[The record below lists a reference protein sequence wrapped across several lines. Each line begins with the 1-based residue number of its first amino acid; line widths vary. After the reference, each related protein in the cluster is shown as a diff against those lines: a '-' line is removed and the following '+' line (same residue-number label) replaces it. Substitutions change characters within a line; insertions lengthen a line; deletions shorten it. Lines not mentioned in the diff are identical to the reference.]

1 MSDGSP
7 GERQSEGRRQRLRP
21 DRALLA
27 RVLDSGGED
36 LRKCMQCATC
46 SSVCEILAA
55 DSPGP
60 RKEMLWAQWGLGDR
74 LMSDPNPWL
83 CHQCGDCTRRCPRGA
98 RPSDVMAA
106 LRREHIIHYSSP
118 RAFGRWANRPTS
130 VLVIVAVAFL
140 VLLGASSVWQAS
152 GAGAFELGLQGRRAV
167 FPFWSALPHWLL
179 GSLFGALL
187 AFDGVVLIRGAKRFW
202 RNMTAEEAKPDG
214 VPVGPGVRVALSRIL
229 FHDDFASC
237 ATKQPRRIYHL
248 LVVFGFVALWLTS
261 LWAVTARWNP
271 LLVGT
276 AYPLALWDPWKIL
289 ANLGGLSLAL
299 GASLM
304 LWERWRRPETAGATR
319 ASDLVLLGLL
329 LLIGL
334 SGFASEG
341 LHWLRIEPLRYVVYL
356 LHLALVFALILLL
369 PYTKLA
375 HLVYRSVAMVY
386 AEHTG
391 RRGFHRQQVEQASS
405 GEAKP

>member
-1 MSDGSP
+1 
-7 GERQSEGRRQRLRP
+7 
-21 DRALLA
+21 LLA

-36 LRKCMQCATC
+36 LRRCMQCATC

-106 LRREHIIHYSSP
+106 VRREHIVHYSSP

-130 VLVIVAVAFL
+130 ALWIVASAFV
-140 VLLGASSVWQAS
+140 VLLAAS
-152 GAGAFELGLQGRRAV
+152 GLWQSSGAAAIELSSAGRRAV
-167 FPFWSALPHWLL
+167 FPFWNALPHWLL

-187 AFDGVVLIRGAKRFW
+187 AFDVVVLARGAKSFW
-202 RNMTAEEAKPDG
+202 RNMAAAEGKQKDG
-214 VPVGPGVRVALSRIL
+214 AIGPSVRVALSRIV

-237 ATKQPRRIYHL
+237 ATNQPRRSYHL

-271 LLVGT
+271 LLAGT
-276 AYPLALWDPWKIL
+276 VYPLALWDPWKLL
-289 ANLGGLSLAL
+289 ANLGGLSLVL
-299 GASLM
+299 GAALM

-319 ASDLVLLGLL
+319 ASDSVLLGLL

-341 LHWLRIEPLRYVVYL
+341 LHWLRIEPLRYAVYL
-356 LHLALVFALILLL
+356 LHLALVFALLLLL

-375 HLVYRSVAMVY
+375 HVVYRAVAMVY

-391 RRGFHRQQVEQASS
+391 RRGFHRQQADAASR
-405 GEAKP
+405 GEARP

>member
-1 MSDGSP
+1 
-7 GERQSEGRRQRLRP
+7 
-21 DRALLA
+21 
-27 RVLDSGGED
+27 
-36 LRKCMQCATC
+36 
-46 SSVCEILAA
+46 VCEILAA

-60 RKEMLWAQWGLGDR
+60 RKEMLWAQWGLADR

-106 LRREHIIHYSSP
+106 IRGENIVHYSWP
-118 RAFGRWANRPTS
+118 RPFGRWANRPTS
-130 VLVIVAVAFL
+130 VLVIVAIAFV
-140 VLLGASSVWQAS
+140 VLLGASSIWQWS
-152 GAGAFELGLQGRRAV
+152 GAAAVELSLAGRRAV

-179 GSLFGALL
+179 GSLFGTLL
-187 AFDGVVLIRGAKRFW
+187 AFDVWVLARGARNFW
-202 RNMTAEEAKPDG
+202 RNMSAAEREQNDSSLAPTL
-214 VPVGPGVRVALSRIL
+214 RIALSRIL
-229 FHDDFASC
+229 FHDDFAAC
-237 ATKQPRRIYHL
+237 ATNQPRRRYHL
-248 LVVFGFVALWLTS
+248 LVVFGFVALCLTS

-271 LLVGT
+271 LLAGT
-276 AYPLALWDPWKIL
+276 VYPLALWDPWKLL
-289 ANLGGLSLAL
+289 ANLGGLSLLL

-319 ASDLVLLGLL
+319 ASDAVLLGLL

-356 LHLALVFALILLL
+356 LHLALVFAMILLL
-369 PYTKLA
+369 PYSKLA
-375 HLVYRSVAMVY
+375 HVVYRTVAMVY

-391 RRGFHRQQVEQASS
+391 RRGIRRQRAERPSQS
-405 GEAKP
+405 EANP